1 MFPFAGQKKITFTA
15 NQYTGL
21 LMLNII
27 YSDVI
32 NTKSLQNNEPSK
44 KALSWSDTLT
54 LLNRID
60 LQGLTKLML
69 QTSGKIYEY
78 VMVNLKNRKYDRQCV
93 IFVDPKHPYLS
104 RKVSVDERRI
114 QGLTFLKVL
123 CDYLNEIKSNQ
134 TARREL
140 KELINKALV

>member
-1 MFPFAGQKKITFTA
+1 MFPFADQKKLTFTA

-21 LMLNII
+21 LILNLI

-32 NTKSLQNNEPSK
+32 NTEFSQNNELSK
-44 KALSWSDTLT
+44 KVLSWSDTLT

-60 LQGLTKLML
+60 LQSLTQLML
-69 QTSGKIYEY
+69 QTSERIYEY
-78 VMVNLKNRKYDRQCV
+78 VMVNLRNRKYDRQCV
-93 IFVDPKHPYLS
+93 IFVDPKHPYLL

-114 QGLTFLKVL
+114 QGATFLQVL
-123 CDYLNEIKSNQ
+123 CDYLNEVKSNQ

-140 KELINKALV
+140 KELINKAIG